1 MGIVLLV
8 VVIAAIVLQS
18 RQARR
23 HHLVRVPHAGRA
35 ETWTFDV
42 REMSA
47 ELHRTETSKFV
58 GLYELRRVG
67 DGRWEIAE
75 VAGGVDEALEPRAW
89 LPCDPDAADAI
100 EAAHRRYN
108 GVG

>member
-35 ETWTFDV
+35 ETWTLDV